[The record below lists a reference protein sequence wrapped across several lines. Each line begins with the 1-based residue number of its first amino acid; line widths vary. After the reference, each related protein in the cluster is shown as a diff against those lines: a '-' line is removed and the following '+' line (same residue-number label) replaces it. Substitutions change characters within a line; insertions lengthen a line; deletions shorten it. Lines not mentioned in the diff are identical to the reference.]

1 MKRIL
6 FPLFASILA
15 AAPAWAGVPRTEVRT
30 PVELA
35 HATEGVGT
43 IEFRIPHANIEVVG
57 GTGAGVRVTGTME
70 TLHKDAERARL
81 LSQGCGLA
89 FRREGSTLV
98 LEPRY
103 PDGALGREARKGRL
117 WFHLRLEVPSSLP
130 FGLYSD
136 AGDVVLKG
144 PFGAS
149 LVVEAGHGDI
159 RLEFTPAFREVD
171 ARTMAGHVR
180 GFPETAMKRF
190 YCPFGQRR
198 LWLDPAGE
206 RTAYLKTH
214 RGDITLQGKDTQ

>member
-1 MKRIL
+1 MKRSSLLSAIL
-6 FPLFASILA
+6 CLA
-15 AAPAWAGVPRTEVRT
+15 AVSGWTAAGKTAVRT
-30 PVELA
+30 PVEVADALDGA
-35 HATEGVGT
+35 RTLE
-43 IEFRIPHANIEVVG
+43 IRIPNANLELTG
-57 GTGAGVRVTGTME
+57 GDSAGVKAAGTME
-70 TLHKDAERARL
+70 TLHQDPARAYL
-81 LSQGCGLA
+81 LAQGCGLV

-171 ARTMAGHVR
+171 ARTMAGRVR

-198 LWLDPAGE
+198 LWLNPAGE